1 MSVINNKPLVLIGE
15 NASNDI
21 INELINQNLDV
32 IILPS
37 DNRLASPVS
46 SHADMLLFVLDNI
59 IFCNEAY
66 YENNKPIFNKIKEYG
81 YKINQLEFEV
91 SDKYPNDVALNQ
103 AVLNK
108 NIFGFK
114 NSCAKS
120 ILEYADSNGYTYHSI
135 KQGYAKCSTLI
146 LGDKAIISADT
157 GIITLAEKLG
167 VNSLKIKNTPEDIT
181 LDGYNYGFIGG
192 ASTTFEKTVFFFGDI
207 TLHSYGDKITSFC
220 HDNGFK
226 TVSLG
231 KNPLCD
237 IGGAIIL
244 PYINVQ

>member
-1 MSVINNKPLVLIGE
+1 MSIFSSAPLLLIGE
-15 NASNDI
+15 NSSEDI
-21 INELINQNLDV
+21 KNALKNYGFNV

-37 DNRLASPVS
+37 DKRLASQVC
-46 SHADMLLFVLDNI
+46 SHADMLIFVLADTV
-59 IFCNEAY
+59 FCNEDY
-66 YENNKPIFNKIKEYG
+66 YQKNISIFEAIKKNG
-81 YKINQLEFEV
+81 YQINRSEFSV

-114 NSCAKS
+114 NNCAKS
-120 ILEYADSNGYTYHSI
+120 ILEYANTNGYTYRSI

-167 VNSLKIKNTPEDIT
+167 VNALKIENTPEDIT

-244 PYINVQ
+244 PNLNTK